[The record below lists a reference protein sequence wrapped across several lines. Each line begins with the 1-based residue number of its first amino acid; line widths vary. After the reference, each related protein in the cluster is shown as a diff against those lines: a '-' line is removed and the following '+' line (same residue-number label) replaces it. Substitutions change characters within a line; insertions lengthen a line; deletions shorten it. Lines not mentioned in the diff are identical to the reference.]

1 MMIFS
6 LILTD
11 LRAAIAARASRVR
24 ALEGVLVLVWGR
36 ISRASQRLE
45 RLIARWRAGTLPG
58 RRARVARRVVAG
70 AAVDAGAA
78 PPVRLPRRRGWLIS
92 VVPDAVGYGSQLQH
106 ALSEPEWAEFLA
118 AAPQAVRVLRPLCRM
133 LGLTVVPEALRE
145 VARVRV
151 ARVRVKRARVVREKP
166 WSPGPIRA
174 SWWPLSVKKG

>member
-1 MMIFS
+1 MIIFS

-78 PPVRLPRRRGWLIS
+78 PPVRLPRGRGWLIS